1 MLGKYKRSIIKLIK
15 HNNSYNNNKRNKI
28 NNNKNN
34 NNNKFNLIR
43 VRKITKNLI
52 KPKIRNKP
60 LIQRTVK

>member
-34 NNNKFNLIR
+34 NKFNLIR
-43 VRKITKNLI
+43 VLKITKNLI

-60 LIQRTVK
+60 LIQRIVK